1 MTPRRILLVGPV
13 FHGYTTSVG
22 DALRRAGH
30 TVDVH
35 HYDAHEG
42 TADRVRTK
50 LGTELPRLVGL
61 RGQERRAVRR
71 RTADALHALRAVRPD
86 IVLAIKADVLD
97 ASFWEEARRGG
108 ALTHLWLYDEL
119 RRMRLDPDVL
129 AAVDVLTSYSAGD
142 SDDLVARGLP
152 ASHVANGFDAG
163 VRVVPRPSDDVL
175 FVGARYPNREALLVE
190 LRALGVPVRA
200 VGRDWSHHLVDRVRT
215 WDVRRPPLPASRDV
229 DRAEGYGL
237 MAGAA
242 ANLNVHHDQ
251 DGFTM
256 RTFEIPGVG
265 GLQLVDRPDVAALY
279 EPEEEVL
286 VFASVDEAAELA
298 SRALG
303 DRAWAR
309 RIGEAGRRRTLAE
322 HTTDHRVRD
331 LEALWTA

>member
-13 FHGYTTSVG
+13 FHGYTTSVA

-30 TVDVH
+30 TVHVH

-42 TADRVRTK
+42 AADRLRTK

-61 RGQERRAVRR
+61 RGEERRAVRR
-71 RTADALHALRAVRPD
+71 RTAEAREALRDARPD
-86 IVLAIKADVLD
+86 LVLAIKADVLD
-97 ASFWEEARRGG
+97 ASFWEDARRSG

-142 SDDLVARGLP
+142 TADLVARGLP
-152 ASHVANGFDAG
+152 ATHVANGFDPSL
-163 VRVVPRPSDDVL
+163 RVVPRRSEDVL
-175 FVGARYPNREALLVE
+175 FVGARYPNREALLV
-190 LRALGVPVRA
+190 ALHERGVPVRA
-200 VGRDWSHHLVDRVRT
+200 VGRDWSHHPVDRIRT
-215 WDVRRPPLPASRDV
+215 WDVRRPGLPASRDV

-279 EPEEEVL
+279 EPGAEVL
-286 VFASVDEAAELA
+286 VFTSVEEAAELA
-298 SRALG
+298 ARALR
-303 DRAWAR
+303 DREWAR
-309 RIGEAGRRRTLAE
+309 GIGRAGRRRTLAE
-322 HTTDHRVRD
+322 HTTDRRVRD
-331 LEALWTA
+331 LEARWTA